1 MFRPRVIPSL
11 LLYGGGLTKTVRF
24 GHRTYI
30 GDPINTIRIFN
41 DLMVDEL
48 ILLDIAATKE
58 GREPPLATIEDVA
71 SECFIPL
78 TYGGGVTS
86 LLQIERILALGV
98 EKVAINSYA
107 VRNPDFIEE
116 AAREFGSQSIIVSL
130 DVKKSMW
137 SYRIFTHGGTRKTN
151 LDPVSAGRQFEAHGA
166 GELLVTAVDRDGTMI
181 GYDLRLIQSVTEAVD
196 IPVCVSGGAG
206 STADLKAAV
215 DAGASAAVAA
225 SMFVYH
231 GKHRGVLINFPSQE
245 ALEILFQER

>member
-11 LLYGGGLTKTVRF
+11 LLHRGGLTKTVRF
-24 GHRTYI
+24 GRRTYV

-41 DLMVDEL
+41 ELMVDEL
-48 ILLDIAATKE
+48 ILLDIEATKE
-58 GREPPLATIEDVA
+58 NREPSLVTIENTA

-98 EKVAINSYA
+98 EKIAINSHA
-107 VRNPDFIEE
+107 VGCSQFIEE
-116 AAREFGSQSIIVSL
+116 AAREFGSQSIVVSL
-130 DVKKSMW
+130 DVKRSMR
-137 SYRIFTHGGTRKTN
+137 SYKVFTHGGTRKTN
-151 LDPVSAGRQFEAHGA
+151 LDPVSAARRFAACGA
-166 GELLVTAVDRDGTMI
+166 GELIVTAVDRDGVMT

-206 STADLKAAV
+206 SKADLRAAV

-245 ALEILFQER
+245 ELEVLFQE